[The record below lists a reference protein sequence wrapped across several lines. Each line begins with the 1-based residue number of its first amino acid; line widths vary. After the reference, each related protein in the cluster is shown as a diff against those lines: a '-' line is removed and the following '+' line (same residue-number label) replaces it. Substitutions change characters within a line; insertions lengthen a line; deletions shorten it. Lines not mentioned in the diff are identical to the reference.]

1 MKLFFYL
8 FAKREGHP
16 PAQDTS
22 TPVKEARYVVLDT
35 ELTGLDEKS
44 DSIISIGAVRVV
56 GGRILAGETFYMLV
70 DPERSFK
77 REGVLIHEITPSD
90 VEEKPVIDEAVYEL
104 IRFIGADVVVG
115 HCISIDLAFINREL
129 KRITGK
135 SIKNQ
140 AVDTYLIHE
149 WLKRASAPYRDLFSH
164 SGEMNLY
171 EIAGGLG
178 ISPNGAHNAE
188 MDAYITAQLFQ
199 RYMPLLSMAGIKNL
213 GGLLRVADPS
223 KGGDKQGQAGSF
235 YNF

>member
-1 MKLFFYL
+1 MKLFFDL

-35 ELTGLDEKS
+35 ELTGLDEKA

-56 GGRILAGETFYMLV
+56 GGRVLAGETFYMLV

-77 REGVLIHEITPSD
+77 REGVIIHEITPSD
-90 VEEKPVIDEAVYEL
+90 VEEKPVIDEAIYEI
-104 IRFIGADVVVG
+104 IRFIGTDVVIG

-129 KRITGK
+129 ARITGK
-135 SIKNQ
+135 RVKNP

-149 WLKRASAPYRDLFSH
+149 WLKKASASYRDLFSH
-164 SGEMNLY
+164 SGESSLY

-199 RYMPLLSMAGIKNL
+199 RYIPLLARAGIENL

-223 KGGDKQGQAGSF
+223 KGGDKQGQSGF
-235 YNF
+235 FCNF